1 MFYGFDAGK
10 NKAEVIPKGDIKWF
24 TIRLSGTVSN
34 LVRTYVEDFSLS
46 SLVIGI
52 KKQPS
57 SMYLTGDVNG
67 AATGVVC
74 VDYDPDTQAG
84 TNVNVEVTNDVVVAA
99 ESSEQVF
106 HIYYIN
112 V

>member
-24 TIRLSGTVSN
+24 TIRLSEAQTS

-57 SMYLTGDVNG
+57 FMYVSS
-67 AATGVVC
+67 GVVK

-84 TNVNVEVTNDVVVAA
+84 TNVDVVVTDDVVAA
-99 ESSEQVF
+99 SQTAEQVF

>member
-24 TIRLSGTVSN
+24 TIRLYEAQTSV
-34 LVRTYVEDFSLS
+34 VRTYVEDFSLS

-57 SMYLTGDVNG
+57 FVYISSGIVK
-67 AATGVVC
+67 

-84 TNVNVEVTNDVVVAA
+84 TNVNVVVSDDVVAA
-99 ESSEQVF
+99 SQNAEQVF

>member
-1 MFYGFDAGK
+1 MFYGFDGGK
-10 NKAEVIPKGDIKWF
+10 NKAEVIRKGDIKWF
-24 TIRLSGTVSN
+24 TIRLSGAKTS

-57 SMYLTGDVNG
+57 FLYISDGIVK
-67 AATGVVC
+67 
-74 VDYDPDTQAG
+74 VDYAPDTQAG
-84 TNVNVEVTNDVVVAA
+84 MNVNVAVTDDVVAA
-99 ESSEQVF
+99 SQTTEQVF

>member
-24 TIRLSGTVSN
+24 TIRLSEAQTS

-57 SMYLTGDVNG
+57 FMYVSS
-67 AATGVVC
+67 GVVK
-74 VDYDPDTQAG
+74 VDYNPDTQAG
-84 TNVNVEVTNDVVVAA
+84 TNVDVVVTDDVVAA
-99 ESSEQVF
+99 SQTAEQVF

>member
-1 MFYGFDAGK
+1 MFYGFDVGK

-24 TIRLSGTVSN
+24 TIRLSEAQTS

-57 SMYLTGDVNG
+57 FMYVSS
-67 AATGVVC
+67 GVVK

-84 TNVNVEVTNDVVVAA
+84 TNVDVVVTDDVVAA
-99 ESSEQVF
+99 SQTAEQVF